1 MSLWQTLSAALRA
14 LLSNKLRTAL
24 TMLGIVIGVAA
35 VVTML
40 SLGEGARESIEGRIS
55 SMGANNLS
63 VRPGQRRQGPVRSG
77 AVQTLENEDAEAL
90 RVISGVV
97 RVAPMATGGAQA
109 KYLSA
114 NLNTTVIG
122 TTPEY
127 FAINNL
133 ELQRGQA
140 LSTGHI
146 DGRRRVAVLGSEVAL
161 QLFGNLDPVGKRI
174 QLKGLGFEVI
184 GVLAAVGSSFVSPD
198 DQTFIPISTHQATVF
213 GQDYL
218 TGIAVEVEGE
228 DWVEPVQADIERILR
243 QRHRLLPGD
252 ESDFNVMSTKE
263 MLETVSEVTTT
274 FTAFLAAVAA
284 VSLLVGGIGIMNIM
298 LVSVRERTRE
308 IGVRMAVGARRRD
321 VLLQFLIEAV
331 VVSMIGGVAGGVFG
345 IVGGVLLAG
354 WAQVEFVLPAYAVVL
369 ALAVSFFTGVMFGV
383 WPARHA
389 AGLDPVEA
397 LRFE

>member
-213 GQDYL
+213 GQEYL
-218 TGIAVEVEGE
+218 SGITVEVAGE
-228 DWVEPVQADIERILR
+228 DWVEPVQANIERILR
-243 QRHRLLPGD
+243 QRHRLLPGS

-298 LVSVRERTRE
+298 LVSVTERTRE
-308 IGVRMAVGARRRD
+308 IGLRKAIGAKRTS
-321 VLLQFLIEAV
+321 VLAQFLLESIV
-331 VVSMIGGVAGGVFG
+331 MCL
-345 IVGGVLLAG
+345 VGGVVGIILG
-354 WAQVEFVLPAYAVVL
+354 
-369 ALAVSFFTGVMFGV
+369 STGVVFVAQALKVPPIINTQAIVMAFGFSALV
-383 WPARHA
+383 GLFFGLYPAMRA
-389 AGLDPVEA
+389 SRLTPIEA
-397 LRFE
+397 LRYE